1 MTCKISEITIGDSM
15 RALTLEN
22 DILSTT
28 VLVDKGADIYE
39 LVYKPLDMD
48 VMWKSP
54 WGMKQPGRGF
64 LASFESESAW
74 LEAYAGG
81 WQVLFPNGG
90 DANIYKGAHLSYHG
104 EASMRAWDWQII
116 SNTPRFVEVH
126 LSTRLLRTPWM
137 IERFMSLEAGSPVL
151 HIRERVKNHA
161 GVAMDC
167 MWSHHPA
174 FGAPFLSQH
183 CRVDIG
189 SGSLL
194 ADPAYEGFA
203 NPLQPGKRYD
213 FPIAECID
221 MSCQP
226 SPEDERD
233 IVAYFTDFD
242 AGWYGI
248 TNTEMGLGIG
258 LVWDAETFP
267 YAWYWQEMHGTPVH
281 PFYKNCY
288 VMAIEP
294 ASSIP
299 GHGLSAVIASNGSH
313 LTFRPGE
320 SREIEIKAVFY
331 RSDKGIDG
339 IASDGSVRLK

>member
-104 EASMRAWDWQII
+104 EASMRAWDWLII

-126 LSTRLLRTPWM
+126 LSTRLLRTPWT

-161 GVAMDC
+161 GVEMDC
-167 MWSHHPA
+167 MWSHHPGLWRA
-174 FGAPFLSQH
+174 LPQPALPRGYWQRQSAGWIQLMRVSPIHCSRENAMTFLS
-183 CRVDIG
+183 
-189 SGSLL
+189 
-194 ADPAYEGFA
+194 P
-203 NPLQPGKRYD
+203 
-213 FPIAECID
+213 
-221 MSCQP
+221 
-226 SPEDERD
+226 
-233 IVAYFTDFD
+233 
-242 AGWYGI
+242 
-248 TNTEMGLGIG
+248 
-258 LVWDAETFP
+258 
-267 YAWYWQEMHGTPVH
+267 
-281 PFYKNCY
+281 
-288 VMAIEP
+288 
-294 ASSIP
+294 
-299 GHGLSAVIASNGSH
+299 
-313 LTFRPGE
+313 
-320 SREIEIKAVFY
+320 KA
-331 RSDKGIDG
+331 
-339 IASDGSVRLK
+339 